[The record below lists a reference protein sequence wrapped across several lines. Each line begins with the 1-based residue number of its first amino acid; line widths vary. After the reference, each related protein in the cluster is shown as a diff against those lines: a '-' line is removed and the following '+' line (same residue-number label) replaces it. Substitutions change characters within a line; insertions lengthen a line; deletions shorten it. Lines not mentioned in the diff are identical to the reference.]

1 MKSSVSHPAARRTRD
16 LQVWGLSGRVFVP
29 AKIRDLSRC
38 PDGLY
43 HLPPP
48 GVSDFQTI
56 YWIRRVRRMITSYLL
71 MKNLTSPTPIWHHK
85 SSLTVSNPL
94 SLFFQWEHTL
104 QIETASVNIHS
115 RLTSHYPDRY
125 HVWLTDF
132 TRRFL
137 FSCCETDSCEKL
149 LAASPAAS
157 LKRSTNSDHQT
168 HLQSQMF
175 SEFQEEFFNQLLQFP
190 FWWTHFPSTFL
201 FYFCCSYRFPIALIQ
216 NTCCVAAMHSGL
228 LMLMCTNWFLCL
240 SSKDFLQSD
249 CWWTGSNMWL
259 LSVTNLLPKC
269 VTT

>member
-132 TRRFL
+132 NRRFL

-157 LKRSTNSDHQT
+157 LKRSTNSDPVLSSSVSDVQWISGGIF
-168 HLQSQMF
+168 QSTFAISFLMNPLSLDVAF
-175 SEFQEEFFNQLLQFP
+175 LLLLQ
-190 FWWTHFPSTFL
+190 L
-201 FYFCCSYRFPIALIQ
+201 
-216 NTCCVAAMHSGL
+216 
-228 LMLMCTNWFLCL
+228 
-240 SSKDFLQSD
+240 
-249 CWWTGSNMWL
+249 
-259 LSVTNLLPKC
+259 
-269 VTT
+269 